1 MGPARRL
8 CFSRGA
14 VFAEKSAK
22 TLREGLFFCAGMWYD
37 KEHGLRRGKALW
49 SAARFVCRMTLC
61 ACRSSSRKTRHA
73 IFVGALK
80 NKKALAHSSP
90 RRSCAAKDLQRN
102 ASRNLFCAAK
112 EIRELKS
119 NPARRVPLR
128 CVSRGR
134 ARARTEIS
142 PQWEI
147 PCEQMAKSPPGSL
160 QESICSHS
168 ICLILEAY
176 CS

>member
-1 MGPARRL
+1 MKNDRIIP
-8 CFSRGA
+8 FPPI
-14 VFAEKSAK
+14 
-22 TLREGLFFCAGMWYD
+22 
-37 KEHGLRRGKALW
+37 
-49 SAARFVCRMTLC
+49 
-61 ACRSSSRKTRHA
+61 SSSRSTKKRTAKAVRYNRGSSSRA
-73 IFVGALK
+73 VEPALGQEMPRAMGHFQVRK
-80 NKKALAHSSP
+80 WSKPHRGFNKKALAHPSP

-102 ASRNLFCAAK
+102 ASRKDFCAAK

-134 ARARTEIS
+134 TRACTGIS

-176 CS
+176 CP

>member
-1 MGPARRL
+1 MQTHKKRT
-8 CFSRGA
+8 
-14 VFAEKSAK
+14 AE
-22 TLREGLFFCAGMWYD
+22 
-37 KEHGLRRGKALW
+37 
-49 SAARFVCRMTLC
+49 AARYNR
-61 ACRSSSRKTRHA
+61 AGSSRA
-73 IFVGALK
+73 VEPALGQEMPRAMGHFQVRK
-80 NKKALAHSSP
+80 WSKPHRGFDKKALAHPSP
-90 RRSCAAKDLQRN
+90 RRFSEGKDLRRN

-176 CS
+176 CP